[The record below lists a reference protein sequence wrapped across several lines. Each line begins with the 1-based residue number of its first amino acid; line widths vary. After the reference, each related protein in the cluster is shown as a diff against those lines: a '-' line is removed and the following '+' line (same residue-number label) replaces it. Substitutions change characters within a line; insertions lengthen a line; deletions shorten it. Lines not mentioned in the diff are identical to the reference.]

1 MKKIID
7 FVSNQLCNDNT
18 GHGLQHALRVYNNA
32 KKINSVE
39 KGDEKIVLTA
49 SLIHDTIDKKL
60 FKNTTEQINLVRQ
73 ALIENNYTQSE
84 IDEIVYIIT
93 NISWNNGKNNE
104 LNSLNAKIVRDADR
118 LDALGAMGIIRT
130 IEYGNSHHQ
139 PFYDENNIKMVNNH
153 FTFNQITKSSLSHFY
168 EKLLLL
174 KDNLHTDTARKMAE
188 TRHKFLL
195 SFLQQFYDEL

>member
-7 FVSNQLCNDNT
+7 FVSNQLGNDNT

-32 KKINSVE
+32 KKINCVE

-73 ALIENNYTQSE
+73 TLIENNYAQSE

-139 PFYDENNIKMVNNH
+139 PFYDENNIKTINNH